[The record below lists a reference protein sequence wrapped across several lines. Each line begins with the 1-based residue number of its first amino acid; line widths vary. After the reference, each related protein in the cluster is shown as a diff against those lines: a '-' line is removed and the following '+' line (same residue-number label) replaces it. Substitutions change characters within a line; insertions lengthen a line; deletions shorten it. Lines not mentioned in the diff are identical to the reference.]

1 MSFSAKSLRKIAEKS
16 NLTKLNS
23 IVCETNSYAKG
34 QMEPTEEYTM
44 AVSEMLEIIKYM
56 NKPSVKKLS
65 QKILDFFE
73 ENSNSTYTGK
83 INDKIELG
91 ENQLFPKT
99 KSLIAMVYRNYLCT
113 LKERDLLDE
122 ILRDNNNYVFVQ
134 DGEQELDGECED
146 MADVLEVEKQDS
158 HCVKPDE
165 ECDDEEF
172 REFSLLDS
180 EENDEDFEYDKKF
193 NLYINVKDFDLEK
206 QITKLK
212 KIKKRLEKN
221 RR

>member
-1 MSFSAKSLRKIAEKS
+1 MSFSAKSFRKIAEKS

-23 IVCETNSYAKG
+23 IVCETNSYVKG
-34 QMEPTEEYTM
+34 QAEPTEEYTM
-44 AVSEMLEIIKYM
+44 AVSEILEIIKYM

-73 ENSNSTYTGK
+73 KNSNSTYTGK

-99 KSLIAMVYRNYLCT
+99 KGLITMVYRNYLCT

-122 ILRDNNNYVFVQ
+122 ILRENNSYVFIQ
-134 DGEQELDGECED
+134 EGRQELYSSDF
-146 MADVLEVEKQDS
+146 EKSNSYNLQL
-158 HCVKPDE
+158 DE
-165 ECDDEEF
+165 ECNEEEH
-172 REFSLLDS
+172 REFSILDS
-180 EENDEDFEYDKKF
+180 EENDEEFEYDKKF